1 MRLSFSTRG
10 WMDLAWED
18 ILDSACEMRFTGVEM
33 YNVLKFPEFTGKGGP
48 LHKYSVAASYRD
60 MRERGLQVPCFDSS
74 NDLSEENEA
83 MLEEMEALIRLAADM
98 RSPYVCAFAKSDKPE
113 TIRRNLSRLV
123 PVAEEC
129 GITILIKTSGIYAD
143 TALLRDLMNDF
154 ACDQLAALWDVHH
167 PYRDHGESPADS
179 ITNLGAYV
187 KHVHLRDSDSSGA
200 YTVIGEGDFPVGEVM
215 NALSSIDYDG
225 FVSLEWKPEWMDD
238 LTDREVIFPHFVNYM
253 ERFERSR
260 DKKTKLYPNHDG
272 TGFYIWKKDELI
284 DLTFP

>member
-98 RSPYVCAFAKSDKPE
+98 RSPYVCA
-113 TIRRNLSRLV
+113 
-123 PVAEEC
+123 
-129 GITILIKTSGIYAD
+129 YA
-143 TALLRDLMNDF
+143 
-154 ACDQLAALWDVHH
+154 
-167 PYRDHGESPADS
+167 
-179 ITNLGAYV
+179 
-187 KHVHLRDSDSSGA
+187 
-200 YTVIGEGDFPVGEVM
+200 
-215 NALSSIDYDG
+215 
-225 FVSLEWKPEWMDD
+225 
-238 LTDREVIFPHFVNYM
+238 
-253 ERFERSR
+253 
-260 DKKTKLYPNHDG
+260 YP
-272 TGFYIWKKDELI
+272 
-284 DLTFP
+284 